1 MDEAFILRRRKERGS
16 APQGCWG
23 RDIRHQPRWRGHNG
37 ARGAGIHNTPR
48 GIHVCGSA
56 LWKKRDSRR
65 NEDVSVRRNELELE
79 CCRPRPRDELD
90 PHPGTVCHRIRIRF
104 ARIRIFLS
112 SLKIVASSLPTDLI
126 VGENKDK
133 TVPADKYAYEYDKYE
148 SEKLIVEFP
157 PDQRPIW

>member
-1 MDEAFILRRRKERGS
+1 M
-16 APQGCWG
+16 
-23 RDIRHQPRWRGHNG
+23 
-37 ARGAGIHNTPR
+37 
-48 GIHVCGSA
+48 
-56 LWKKRDSRR
+56 
-65 NEDVSVRRNELELE
+65 SVRRNELELE

-112 SLKIVASSLPTDLI
+112 SLKIVVSSLRTDLI

-133 TVPADKYAYEYDKYE
+133 TIPADKYEYEYEYGKYEYDKNEYEYDKYE

>member
-1 MDEAFILRRRKERGS
+1 M
-16 APQGCWG
+16 
-23 RDIRHQPRWRGHNG
+23 
-37 ARGAGIHNTPR
+37 
-48 GIHVCGSA
+48 
-56 LWKKRDSRR
+56 
-65 NEDVSVRRNELELE
+65 SVRRNELELE

-90 PHPGTVCHRIRIRF
+90 PHPGTVCHRIRIRIRF

-112 SLKIVASSLPTDLI
+112 SLKIIASSLRTDLI

-133 TVPADKYAYEYDKYE
+133 TVPADKYEYEYEYKYEYDKYE

>member
-1 MDEAFILRRRKERGS
+1 MARQATERKGVGRKGGVCS
-16 APQGCWG
+16 PQGCWG
-23 RDIRHQPRWRGHNG
+23 RDIRHQPRWRGYNG

-56 LWKKRDSRR
+56 LWKKRDPRR

-90 PHPGTVCHRIRIRF
+90 PHPGTVCHRIRIRIRF

-112 SLKIVASSLPTDLI
+112 SLKIVASSLRTDLI
-126 VGENKDK
+126 VRKQGQDDPSQQ
-133 TVPADKYAYEYDKYE
+133 V
-148 SEKLIVEFP
+148 
-157 PDQRPIW
+157 

>member
-1 MDEAFILRRRKERGS
+1 M
-16 APQGCWG
+16 
-23 RDIRHQPRWRGHNG
+23 
-37 ARGAGIHNTPR
+37 
-48 GIHVCGSA
+48 
-56 LWKKRDSRR
+56 
-65 NEDVSVRRNELELE
+65 SVRRNELELE

-112 SLKIVASSLPTDLI
+112 SLKIVASSLRTDLI

-133 TVPADKYAYEYDKYE
+133 TVPADKYEYEYEYKYEYDKYE

>member
-1 MDEAFILRRRKERGS
+1 MLCLASSFAPPSSDGHGQHWPLDEAFILRRRQERGS

-23 RDIRHQPRWRGHNG
+23 RDIGHQPRCRGHNG

-112 SLKIVASSLPTDLI
+112 SLKIVASSLRTDLI
-126 VGENKDK
+126 VRKQGQDDPSRQ
-133 TVPADKYAYEYDKYE
+133 VC
-148 SEKLIVEFP
+148 V
-157 PDQRPIW
+157 